1 MTLSRIALLSI
12 VLTACGD
19 SGPAASS
26 PEAAA
31 AKPTAQSTYVCPMH
45 PEVTSTDPKAKC
57 SECGMDLVK
66 KDDKKGAT
74 DHAGH
79 GH

>member
-1 MTLSRIALLSI
+1 MTLSRIALLSL

-26 PEAAA
+26 PEAPA
-31 AKPTAQSTYVCPMH
+31 AKSPAQTTYVCPMH

-57 SECGMDLVK
+57 TECGMDLVK
-66 KDDKKGAT
+66 KDDKKGASDHG
-74 DHAGH
+74 DHAH
-79 GH
+79 